1 MWWGSAGRKLGRV
14 KAQLELDLAAAVK
27 DNKNCPATRSSAKD
41 IVDHRK
47 TKNVQPD
54 NCLLRG
60 LLFLLF
66 HRDDKIKFKGVGNTR
81 EPFKEEKDKSRG

>member
-1 MWWGSAGRKLGRV
+1 MWWGSARRKLGRV
-14 KAQLELDLAAAVK
+14 KAQLELDLVAAVK
-27 DNKNCPATRSSAKD
+27 DNKNCPATKSSAKD
-41 IVDHRK
+41 TVSHQK
-47 TKNVQPD
+47 KVQPD

-81 EPFKEEKDKSRG
+81 EPLKEEKDKSPG